1 MEAPAALPFPPSR
14 PRMASSLFVLLDD
27 LAALLD
33 DVAVL
38 SRVAVKKTAGVIG
51 DDLAL
56 NANQVTGMQPNREL
70 PVIWAVAK
78 GALLNK
84 VILVPIALAISAF
97 VPQAITPL
105 LMIGGVFLCFEG
117 VEKLLHRGG
126 DDDEATREAKRR
138 ALSEPAPA
146 VDLVALER
154 DKIKGAIRTDF
165 ILSAEIVVIA
175 LGTMT
180 AAALPARIAALA
192 AIGVGMTVLVYGAVA
207 LLVKVDD
214 VGLRMIDDARRA
226 REGAD
231 TARARTGFFL
241 LRAMPVLMRTLSF
254 AGTAAMF
261 LVGGGIVAHG
271 IPAIGHG
278 LEAIAA
284 PIGGVV
290 GTILVTLLEGVVG
303 IVAGALVVGVVAL
316 AKRLRGGGGTVA
328 PAAAARR

>member
-1 MEAPAALPFPPSR
+1 
-14 PRMASSLFVLLDD
+14 MATSLFALLDD
-27 LAALLD
+27 LASLLD

-38 SRVAVKKTAGVIG
+38 SRVAARKTAGVIG

-97 VPQAITPL
+97 APWAITPL
-105 LMIGGVFLCFEG
+105 LMIGGVFLCYEG
-117 VEKLLHRGG
+117 VEKLLHARAAAP
-126 DDDEATREAKRR
+126 DHDAKVR
-138 ALSEPAPA
+138 AMADPAPA
-146 VDLVALER
+146 LDLVALER
-154 DKIKGAIRTDF
+154 DKITGAIRTDF

-175 LGTMT
+175 LGTMAT
-180 AAALPARIAALA
+180 AALPARVAALA
-192 AIGVGMTVLVYGAVA
+192 AIGVGMTVLVYGTVA

-214 VGLRMIDDARRA
+214 FGLGMLDRARRD

-231 TARARTGFFL
+231 SLRARTGIFL

-271 IPAIGHG
+271 IPALGHAI
-278 LEAIAA
+278 EALAA
-284 PIGGVV
+284 AIGGVG
-290 GTILVTLLEGVVG
+290 GTITVTVLEGGVGIAAGAIVVGLVT
-303 IVAGALVVGVVAL
+303 VAKALRPGRA
-316 AKRLRGGGGTVA
+316 AAPPR
-328 PAAAARR
+328 PAA

>member
-1 MEAPAALPFPPSR
+1 
-14 PRMASSLFVLLDD
+14 MATSLFVLLDD
-27 LAALLD
+27 LASLLD

-38 SRVAVKKTAGVIG
+38 SRVAAKKTAGVIG

-56 NANQVTGMQPNREL
+56 NANQVTGMRPNREL

-117 VEKLLHRGG
+117 VEKLLHTH
-126 DDDEATREAKRR
+126 DDADDREAKRR
-138 ALSEPAPA
+138 AMSEPAPA
-146 VDLVALER
+146 ADLVALER

-175 LGTMT
+175 LGTMS
-180 AAALPARIAALA
+180 AAALPARVAALA
-192 AIGVGMTVLVYGAVA
+192 AIGLGMTVLVYGVVAV
-207 LLVKVDD
+207 LVKVDD
-214 VGLRMIDDARRA
+214 VGLRMIDAARKERD
-226 REGAD
+226 GSD
-231 TARARTGFFL
+231 TVRARTGFFL

-278 LEAIAA
+278 IEGIAA
-284 PIGGVV
+284 PIGGIG
-290 GTILVTLLEGVVG
+290 GTILTTLLEGVVG

-316 AKRLRGGGGTVA
+316 AKRLMPGNR
-328 PAAAARR
+328 AAAAGATHGD

>member
-1 MEAPAALPFPPSR
+1 
-14 PRMASSLFVLLDD
+14 MATSLLALLDD
-27 LAALLD
+27 LASLLD

-38 SRVAVKKTAGVIG
+38 SRVAARKTAGVIG

-97 VPQAITPL
+97 APWAITPL

-117 VEKLLHRGG
+117 VEKLLHAS
-126 DDDEATREAKRR
+126 DDDDAREAKVR
-138 ALSEPAPA
+138 ALRESAPA
-146 VDLVALER
+146 VDLVTLER
-154 DKIKGAIRTDF
+154 AKIKGAVRTDF

-175 LGTMT
+175 LGTMAT
-180 AAALPARIAALA
+180 AALPARIAALA
-192 AIGVGMTVLVYGAVA
+192 AIGLGMTVLVYGAVA

-214 VGLRMIDDARRA
+214 VGLRMLERARRE
-226 REGAD
+226 REGSD
-231 TARARTGFFL
+231 SLRARTGIFL

-271 IPAIGHG
+271 IPALGHA
-278 LEAIAA
+278 LEGVAHG
-284 PIGGVV
+284 IGGIGGTVV
-290 GTILVTLLEGVVG
+290 GTLLEGLVG
-303 IVAGALVVGVVAL
+303 IAAGALVVGIVKLASAL
-316 AKRLRGGGGTVA
+316 RAGGSR
-328 PAAAARR
+328 PATSTGR